1 MHLKY
6 NLLVVSL
13 LCISFATALDLGPD
27 SKVSGVDIKL
37 PELSTF
43 NNATA
48 DVNNTLY
55 CGGVLCTL
63 YLLKSGGTMTGNINF
78 NDGSAN
84 NLPNYD
90 SNTNFDF
97 FPQNQFA
104 RSFRIDDDGTRPSIS
119 VTGTDT
125 LDVLSNLKLNQKN
138 ITDIDIVNTT
148 IITTRE
154 LLGKGQIV
162 SPNDAIF
169 FREGGHINNGG
180 WLQSTLSTM
189 TLGYSDTSNV
199 LSQFRLADNS
209 ILLSVASG
217 FGISNAIT
225 MNGTRTTLS
234 DKLFVDDYISTP
246 EAYFTGTSASRGSV
260 DQANIFGDSL
270 LIDSDADGD
279 GGGFTSIY
287 SGDNTQVH
295 FSSSSISL
303 NGGTAGTQTATLSMQ
318 SGKTAIV
325 NGDNIFTLNIKGLDS
340 LARTGAYIKADASNT
355 WSGNT
360 NDAPTRLEFYTQSD
374 GTGSTLGSPAIT
386 IDSNQALVTHNN
398 LQIGTGGP
406 IINSSGD
413 DLFFGANN
421 ATFSGD
427 VVAERFIDLSWYWN
441 ETLGKAVDYFQGNIT
456 TDDDLHEFEKVLV
469 LFPDYTR
476 PVNVSTT
483 YLDCNSFGICTNET
497 SIKVT
502 YPHKIPRYG
511 RGISEALGKYEKGFS
526 EILGASYPTTL
537 NGESAVRVENLIAD
551 NIYTNSRTINRN
563 RDYKGKFDRDLL
575 SDKSTHPSIETNVLE
590 DGTVLQNL
598 NMEDRIVN
606 LEGYIALSEFCRNKW
621 RSFNQ
626 FDRCMDRNGP

>member
-1 MHLKY
+1 MNIKLTF
-6 NLLVVSL
+6 LGIFLCLITFVS
-13 LCISFATALDLGPD
+13 ALELD
-27 SKVSGVDIKL
+27 SQSQISGVDIVL
-37 PELSTF
+37 PQLPGF
-43 NNATA
+43 NNSTA
-48 DVNNTLY
+48 SVNNSEY

-63 YLLKSGGTMTGNINF
+63 YLLKSGGMMTGNINF

-97 FPQNQFA
+97 FPQNQFTIGL
-104 RSFRIDDDGTRPSIS
+104 RIDSDGTNPVIS
-119 VTGTDT
+119 GLGSDYVRFGD
-125 LDVLSNLKLNQKN
+125 NLELNQNN

-148 IITTRE
+148 ILTTRE
-154 LLGKGQIV
+154 LLGRGQIT

-169 FREGGHINNGG
+169 FRKGGHLNDGG
-180 WLQSTLSTM
+180 WLQ
-189 TLGYSDTSNV
+189 TLGSSMILAYSDTSNFNSK
-199 LSQFRLADNS
+199 LQLQDNFAS
-209 ILLSVASG
+209 LVVASG
-217 FGISNAIT
+217 FGVSNSISL
-225 MNGTRTTLS
+225 NGTRTTLS
-234 DKLFVDDYISTP
+234 NKLFVGDYISTP

-295 FSSSSISL
+295 FSSSSIAL
-303 NGGTAGTQTATLSMQ
+303 NGGTGGGQTATLSMQ

-325 NGDNIFTLNIKGLDS
+325 NGNNIFTLNIKGLDS

-355 WSGNT
+355 WGTNA

-374 GTGSTLGSPAIT
+374 GTGSTLGTPAIT

-476 PVNVSTT
+476 PVNISTT
-483 YLDCNSFGICTNET
+483 YLDCNAFGICTNKT

-502 YPHKIPRYG
+502 YPHKIPKYG

-526 EILGASYPTTL
+526 EILGASYPTTI
-537 NGESAVRVENLIAD
+537 NGESAIRVENLIAN
-551 NIYTNSRTINRN
+551 NIYTNSETIDLNI
-563 RDYKGKFDRDLL
+563 DYKFRFNRTEL
-575 SDKSTHPSIETNVLE
+575 SNKLTHPATQINILE
-590 DGTVLQNL
+590 DGTSIENL

-606 LEGYIALSEFCRNKW
+606 LEGYIALSELCRYNSI
-621 RSFNQ
+621 SFSEFNS
-626 FDRCMDRNGP
+626 CMDNNG